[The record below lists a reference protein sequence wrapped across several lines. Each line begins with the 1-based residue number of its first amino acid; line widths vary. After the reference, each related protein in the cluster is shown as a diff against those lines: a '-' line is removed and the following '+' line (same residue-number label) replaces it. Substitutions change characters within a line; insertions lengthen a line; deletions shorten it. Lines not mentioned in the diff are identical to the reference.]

1 MTRPGGSTSTSLTG
15 AATLAKHRP
24 VMASNTRVTW
34 KRRVRR
40 HTNMGKKR
48 KAKDSRKST
57 PSALELFAGLGEPGK

>member
-1 MTRPGGSTSTSLTG
+1 
-15 AATLAKHRP
+15 
-24 VMASNTRVTW
+24 MASNTRSTW

-57 PSALELFAGLGEPGK
+57 PSAAELFAALGQPGK

>member
-1 MTRPGGSTSTSLTG
+1 MTGG
-15 AATLAKHRP
+15 ARLAKDP
-24 VMASNTRVTW
+24 AAMASNTRITW

-57 PSALELFAGLGEPGK
+57 PSAVELFAGFGEPGK

>member
-1 MTRPGGSTSTSLTG
+1 
-15 AATLAKHRP
+15 
-24 VMASNTRVTW
+24 MASNTRSTW

-57 PSALELFAGLGEPGK
+57 PSATELFAGMGDPGQSAK

>member
-1 MTRPGGSTSTSLTG
+1 
-15 AATLAKHRP
+15 
-24 VMASNTRVTW
+24 MASNTRITW

-57 PSALELFAGLGEPGK
+57 PSAVELFAGLGEPGK

>member
-1 MTRPGGSTSTSLTG
+1 
-15 AATLAKHRP
+15 
-24 VMASNTRVTW
+24 MASNTRSTW

-57 PSALELFAGLGEPGK
+57 PLVVELFAGLGDPGQSAK